1 MLESERLTPQC
12 VESGK
17 SHPTLISRKASLDTL
32 VMRRYEDDLKELETE
47 LQDKNEQIHELKMA
61 ITDLDEDSKRLFE

>member
-1 MLESERLTPQC
+1 
-12 VESGK
+12 
-17 SHPTLISRKASLDTL
+17 
-32 VMRRYEDDLKELETE
+32 MRRYEDDLKELETE